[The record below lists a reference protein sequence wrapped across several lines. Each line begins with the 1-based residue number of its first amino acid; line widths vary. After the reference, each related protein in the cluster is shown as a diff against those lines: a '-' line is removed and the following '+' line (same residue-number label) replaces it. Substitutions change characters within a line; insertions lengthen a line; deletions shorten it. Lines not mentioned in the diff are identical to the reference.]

1 MSAVLNDIAGAFQDE
16 LVLLKYTQYV
26 VQDVIELHPV
36 SVIVLSQA
44 VSVTQVAVQYVAEA
58 IALLA
63 LI

>member
-1 MSAVLNDIAGAFQDE
+1 MSAVEYEIAGAFADE
-16 LVLLKYTQYV
+16 LVLSKYTQYV
-26 VQDVIELHPV
+26 PQDVIELHPV

-44 VSVTQVAVQYVAEA
+44 VSVTPVAVQYVADA